1 MIKAQILIELQ
12 DSLIT
17 KIWAKADGQEFTRVH
32 LSPKDGVELIKVI
45 GKIVQKSKD
54 ILTPRRARIGKA
66 SDVDNG
72 NGHEIN

>member
-72 NGHEIN
+72 RETSI

>member
-17 KIWAKADGQEFTRVH
+17 RIWAKADGQEFTRVH
-32 LSPKDGVELIKVI
+32 LTPKDGEELIKSI

-54 ILTPRRARIGKA
+54 ILSPRRARIGKVN
-66 SDVDNG
+66 DVDHD
-72 NGHEIN
+72 NGHAIG